1 MSQCSLNVAVK
12 VDVVCVCKLRRG
24 HMIEHQRHH
33 ILSPLQVVQFV
44 DGRKWDLYTQ
54 FEVK

>member
-12 VDVVCVCKLRRG
+12 VDVVRVCKLRRG
-24 HMIEHQRHH
+24 RMIEHQRHH

>member
-1 MSQCSLNVAVK
+1 MALETEYINGIISFT
-12 VDVVCVCKLRRG
+12 
-24 HMIEHQRHH
+24 
-33 ILSPLQVVQFV
+33 LQVVQFV